1 MELGY
6 RGDLTVRETRLRSLF
21 FLPAALPRA
30 TMAWQ
35 PQVDIYRS
43 GDGWVIKLELAGVRP
58 QDVSITMHG
67 SQLRV
72 EGVRHDWIIEQGWS
86 HHTMEIAYNRFERTI
101 DLPCDLAHAR
111 ITVECRDGMLLLR
124 VAVSGGH

>member
-6 RGDLTVRETRLRSLF
+6 RGDPTVRATRLRSLF

-43 GDGWVIKLELAGVRP
+43 RDGWIVKLELAGVRP
-58 QDVSITMHG
+58 QDISIAAHG
-67 SQLRV
+67 SRLHV
-72 EGVRHDWIIEQGWS
+72 EGVRHDWIMEPGWS
-86 HHTMEIAYNRFERTI
+86 HHTMEIAYNRFERI
-101 DLPCDLAHAR
+101 IELPCDLAQAH

-124 VAVSGGH
+124 VAT

>member
-1 MELGY
+1 
-6 RGDLTVRETRLRSLF
+6 
-21 FLPAALPRA
+21 
-30 TMAWQ
+30 MAWQ

-58 QDVSITMHG
+58 QDVSITVHG
-67 SQLRV
+67 SQLQI
-72 EGVRHDWIIEQGWS
+72 EGARHDWIIEQGWS

-101 DLPCDLAHAR
+101 ELPCDLAHAH

>member
-1 MELGY
+1 M
-6 RGDLTVRETRLRSLF
+6 TVRETRLRSLF
-21 FLPAALPRA
+21 FLPAALLKSS
-30 TMAWQ
+30 MVWQ

-43 GDGWVIKLELAGVRP
+43 RDGWVVKLELAGVRH
-58 QDVSITMHG
+58 QDVSITVHG

-72 EGVRHDWIIEQGWS
+72 EGVRHDWLTEPGWS

-101 DLPCDLAHAR
+101 ELPCDLARAQ

-124 VAVSGGH
+124 VVV